1 MPVIWSFKRASF
13 STHPAVILP
22 FFRAAVNTAPFH
34 NGQLLCAF
42 EVQSHLPVP
51 LSEHCAEQFC
61 AKKRPIFCAKTEKR
75 APAGPAWSSRSNF
88 LLKLQRNQVF
98 SPHKREKCRI
108 CPVDKFGIYHVCVAP
123 NSVQGRVFAPNGVCA
138 GHICSAFS
146 YIFPLTVRFVDD
158 IL

>member
-22 FFRAAVNTAPFH
+22 FFRAAVNTGLFH

-61 AKKRPIFCAKTEKR
+61 AKRRPIFCAKTEKK
-75 APAGPAWSSRSNF
+75 SSCRTSLVRQEQF
-88 LLKLQRNQVF
+88 SVELQRNQVF

-108 CPVDKFGIYHVCVAP
+108 CPVDKFSIYHVCV
-123 NSVQGRVFAPNGVCA
+123 APNGVCA
-138 GHICSAFS
+138 GHICPAFS
-146 YIFPLTVRFVDD
+146 YIFPLTVGFLDD